1 MQKTRKLKDIKIDK
15 KLRRLAL
22 TSKDPDEL
30 AKLAKTTDD
39 WVVRLNV
46 AKNKHTSQKTL
57 KELSKDPVWEV
68 TAWIPDNPNC
78 SEAVYWEIADS
89 DDADILHYLV
99 ISELT
104 PVKIIEYVLKN
115 NPAADLAVKLSAL
128 KTGRLNLETLKK
140 YIKDINP
147 EVRKAAE
154 IQYNSKSAAKI
165 A

>member
-99 ISELT
+99 IS
-104 PVKIIEYVLKN
+104 
-115 NPAADLAVKLSAL
+115 
-128 KTGRLNLETLKK
+128 
-140 YIKDINP
+140 
-147 EVRKAAE
+147 
-154 IQYNSKSAAKI
+154 
-165 A
+165 